1 MEIKIEKE
9 NEGKSWRYYIA
20 SRGCI
25 IDMKEMIDEDIL
37 KNRSLVERVEV
48 IAKILEASTY
58 CKGVPV
64 NDDEILDTVLPYESG
79 IYKDEQSEEQ
89 RAFST
94 NCALLSSAG
103 K

>member
-1 MEIKIEKE
+1 
-9 NEGKSWRYYIA
+9 
-20 SRGCI
+20 
-25 IDMKEMIDEDIL
+25 MIDEDIL
-37 KNRSLVERVEV
+37 KNRSLMERVEV

-79 IYKDEQSEEQ
+79 IYKDEQSEER

-94 NCALLSSAG
+94 NRPYFLA
-103 K
+103 